1 MTMYNYAAKNEE
13 SYIYTDEFRTKTG
26 IWILYE
32 GLYESFRI
40 LCVRKQARKNVKD
53 QISAFMSYLVP
64 LLFQLR
70 PLCISFKKK
79 LDADKDFDYDRFMS
93 FIQDGFK
100 SNFNITYQEIQEIIF
115 LIEDFMRLS
124 GMKNINRFNDFD
136 TPGIINKS

>member
-1 MTMYNYAAKNEE
+1 MNMYNYASKNED

-26 IWILYE
+26 IWTFYE

-40 LCVRKQARKNVKD
+40 LCVRKQAGKSINV
-53 QISAFMSYLVP
+53 QTSAFMSYLVP

-79 LDADKDFDYDRFMS
+79 LDADKNFDYDRFMS
-93 FIQDGFK
+93 FIEDSFK
-100 SNFNITYQEIQEIIF
+100 SNFKITGEEIQEIIF
-115 LIEDFMRLS
+115 LVEDFMRLS

-136 TPGIINKS
+136 TPGIINKT